1 MSWVLSDCG
10 AVTGNMPGKARKTNW
25 LEQLRAK
32 KGHVGAIKPKLG
44 ADGGALFSIES
55 CTGSLWERVNAIVQ
69 VNAPF
74 RRCTWPAAVM
84 SIAASHGQHLLE
96 SIRAFAPFVFAE
108 PVKSTAMVLF
118 KFNEGYT
125 NAVKRPVLMSE
136 LMGSSSA

>member
-1 MSWVLSDCG
+1 LSWVLSDSG
-10 AVTGNMPGKARKTNW
+10 AVAGNMPGKARKTNW

-44 ADGGALFSIES
+44 ADGGALFSIGS
-55 CTGSLWERVNAIVQ
+55 CAGSLWERVNATVQ

-74 RRCTWPAAVM
+74 RRCALPAAVM
-84 SIAASHGQHLLE
+84 SIAASHGQHLHK
-96 SIRAFAPFVFAE
+96 SRRAFAFVFAE